1 MESRQNCTQPETGE
15 QLIQNVKMRTGET
28 YLSMLDT
35 IYKAAERLENVCVKT
50 PLAINNN
57 LSTVYNAKVQ
67 FKREDLQ
74 RVRSYKIRGAY
85 NKMATMSKEELSRGI
100 VCASAG
106 NHAQGV
112 AFACNSM
119 KVKGTI
125 FMPLPTP
132 GQKLEQVKMFGG
144 DYIDIVLHG
153 DTFDEAK
160 DAAMRF
166 CNEQN
171 GMFIHPFDDP
181 AIIEGQ
187 ATTALEILEQTDEP
201 IDYLFVPIGGGG
213 LAAGVCTVF
222 KELSPQTK
230 IIGVEPSAAASMKK
244 ALEVGKPVH
253 LEKISRFVDGAAVQQ
268 VGDLTFE
275 ICKNTLHDMAVVEE
289 GLVCETIL
297 SLYNKDAIVVE
308 PAGALSVAVLEKYKE
323 QIEGKNV
330 VCIISGSNNDIT
342 RMEEIKEKALLYANL
357 KHYFLVRFP
366 QRPGALKSF
375 VMDVL
380 GRNDDITFFEY
391 TQKNSKEK
399 GIAVVGI
406 ALKQKEDFTP
416 LMDKMKK
423 YDFFVNYLNNDPS
436 LMNLLI

>member
-1 MESRQNCTQPETGE
+1 MMKEKTDSVVLEN
-15 QLIQNVKMRTGET
+15 
-28 YLSMLDT
+28 
-35 IYKAAERLENVCVKT
+35 IYKAAVRLKDVSVQT
-50 PLAINNN
+50 PLSVNNN
-57 LSTVYNAKVQ
+57 LSAVYEANIQ

-85 NKMATMSKEELSRGI
+85 NKMATLSKETLSRGV

-112 AFACNSM
+112 AFACNTM

-144 DYIDIVLHG
+144 EYVEVVLYG

-160 DAAMRF
+160 DAALKF
-166 CNEQN
+166 CSDHE
-171 GMFIHPFDDP
+171 GVFIHPFDDP

-187 ATTALEILEQTDEP
+187 ATVGLEILAQSDEP
-201 IDYLFVPIGGGG
+201 IDYLFVPVGGGG
-213 LAAGVCTVF
+213 LAAGVCSVF
-222 KELSPQTK
+222 NRLSPDTK
-230 IIGVEPSAAASMKK
+230 VIGVEPSTAASLQK
-244 ALEVGKPVH
+244 AMEKGEPV
-253 LEKISRFVDGAAVQQ
+253 LVEKISRFVDGAAVQK

-275 ICKNTLHDMAVVEE
+275 ICKDILYDVATIEE
-289 GLVCETIL
+289 GMVCGTIL

-308 PAGALSVAVLEKYKE
+308 PAGALSVSALEKYKDE
-323 QIEGKNV
+323 IKGKNV
-330 VCIISGSNNDIT
+330 VCVISGSNNDIT
-342 RMEEIKEKALLYANL
+342 RMEEIKEKALLYAGL
-357 KHYFLVRFP
+357 KHYFLVKFP
-366 QRPGALKSF
+366 QRPGALKTF
-375 VMDVL
+375 VIDVL
-380 GRNDDITFFEY
+380 GPDDDITYFEY

-406 ALKQKEDFTP
+406 ALKKNEDFDP
-416 LMDKMKK
+416 LLYKMKK

>member
-1 MESRQNCTQPETGE
+1 
-15 QLIQNVKMRTGET
+15 MRTGET

-57 LSTVYNAKVQ
+57 LSRVYNAKIQ

-85 NKMATMSKEELSRGI
+85 NKMATMSQEELSRGI

-112 AFACNSM
+112 AFACNTM
-119 KVKGTI
+119 ETKGTI

-187 ATTALEILEQTDEP
+187 ATAALEILEQADEP

-244 ALEVGKPVH
+244 ALENGSPVH

-275 ICKNTLHDMAVVEE
+275 ICKNTLHDMVTVEE

-308 PAGALSVAVLEKYKE
+308 PAGALSVAALEKYKE
-323 QIEGKNV
+323 QIEGKSV

-366 QRPGALKSF
+366 QRPGALKTF

-380 GRNDDITFFEY
+380 GPNDDITFFEY

-416 LMDKMKK
+416 LMDNMKK
-423 YDFFVNYLNNDPS
+423 QDFFVNYLNNDPS

>member
-1 MESRQNCTQPETGE
+1 MMKEGIASS
-15 QLIQNVKMRTGET
+15 V
-28 YLSMLDT
+28 
-35 IYKAAERLENVCVKT
+35 LENVYKAGERLKDVVVKT
-50 PLAINNN
+50 PLAVNNN
-57 LSTVYNAKVQ
+57 LSAIYEANIS

-85 NKMATMSKEELSRGI
+85 NKMATMSQEELSKGV

-112 AFACNSM
+112 AFACHTM

-144 DYIDIVLHG
+144 EYIDVILYG
-153 DTFDEAK
+153 DTFDAAK
-160 DAAMRF
+160 DAAMSF
-166 CNEQN
+166 CNDHN
-171 GMFIHPFDDP
+171 SAFIHPFDDP

-187 ATTALEILEQTDEP
+187 ATTALEILEQTEGV

-213 LAAGVCTVF
+213 LAAGICSVF
-222 KELSPQTK
+222 QHLSPQTK

-244 ALEVGKPVH
+244 ALEKGKPVL

-275 ICKNTLHDMAVVEE
+275 RCKDILYDMSMVEE
-289 GLVCETIL
+289 GLVCQTIL

-308 PAGALSVAVLEKYKE
+308 PAGALSVAALEKYRDEIK
-323 QIEGKNV
+323 GKNV

-342 RMEEIKEKALLYANL
+342 RMEEIKEKALLYAGL

-366 QRPGALKSF
+366 QRPGALKTF
-375 VMDVL
+375 VIDVL
-380 GRNDDITFFEY
+380 GPDDDITYFEY

-406 ALKQKEDFTP
+406 ALKQNKDFTP
-416 LMDKMKK
+416 LIDKMKQN
-423 YDFFVNYLNNDPS
+423 DFFVNYLNNDPS

>member
-1 MESRQNCTQPETGE
+1 MMKEGIASS
-15 QLIQNVKMRTGET
+15 V
-28 YLSMLDT
+28 
-35 IYKAAERLENVCVKT
+35 LENVYKAEERLKDVVVKT
-50 PLAINNN
+50 PLAVNNN
-57 LSTVYNAKVQ
+57 LSAIYEANIS

-85 NKMATMSKEELSRGI
+85 NKMATMSQEELSKGV

-112 AFACNSM
+112 AFACHTM

-144 DYIDIVLHG
+144 EYIDVILYG
-153 DTFDEAK
+153 DTFDAAK
-160 DAAMRF
+160 DAAMSF
-166 CNEQN
+166 CKDHNSA
-171 GMFIHPFDDP
+171 FIHPFDDP

-187 ATTALEILEQTDEP
+187 ATTALEILDQTEGV

-213 LAAGVCTVF
+213 LAAGICSVF
-222 KELSPQTK
+222 QHLSPQTK
-230 IIGVEPSAAASMKK
+230 IIGVEPSAAASMTK
-244 ALEVGKPVH
+244 ALEKGRPVL

-275 ICKNTLHDMAVVEE
+275 RCKDILYDMATVEE
-289 GLVCETIL
+289 GLVCQTIL

-308 PAGALSVAVLEKYKE
+308 PAGALSVAALEKYRDEIK
-323 QIEGKNV
+323 GKNV

-342 RMEEIKEKALLYANL
+342 RMEEIKEKALLYAGL

-366 QRPGALKSF
+366 QRPGALKTF
-375 VMDVL
+375 VIDVL
-380 GRNDDITFFEY
+380 GPDDDITYFEY

-406 ALKQKEDFTP
+406 ALKQNKDFTP
-416 LMDKMKK
+416 LIDKMKQN
-423 YDFFVNYLNNDPS
+423 DFFVNYLNNDPS

>member
-1 MESRQNCTQPETGE
+1 MMKEGIASS
-15 QLIQNVKMRTGET
+15 V
-28 YLSMLDT
+28 
-35 IYKAAERLENVCVKT
+35 LENVYKAEERLKDVVVKT
-50 PLAINNN
+50 PLAVNNN
-57 LSTVYNAKVQ
+57 LSAIYEANIS

-85 NKMATMSKEELSRGI
+85 NKMATMSQEELSKGV

-112 AFACNSM
+112 AFACHTM

-144 DYIDIVLHG
+144 EYIDVILYG
-153 DTFDEAK
+153 DTFDAAK
-160 DAAMRF
+160 DAAMSF
-166 CNEQN
+166 CKDHNSA
-171 GMFIHPFDDP
+171 FIHPFDDP

-187 ATTALEILEQTDEP
+187 ATTALEILEQTEGV

-213 LAAGVCTVF
+213 LAAGICSVF
-222 KELSPQTK
+222 QHLSPQTK

-244 ALEVGKPVH
+244 ALEKGKPVL

-275 ICKNTLHDMAVVEE
+275 RCKDILYDMATVEE
-289 GLVCETIL
+289 GLVCQTIL

-308 PAGALSVAVLEKYKE
+308 PAGALSVAALEKYRDEIK
-323 QIEGKNV
+323 GKNV

-342 RMEEIKEKALLYANL
+342 RMEEIKEKALLYAGL

-366 QRPGALKSF
+366 QRPGALKTF
-375 VMDVL
+375 VIDVL
-380 GRNDDITFFEY
+380 GPDDDITYFEY

-406 ALKQKEDFTP
+406 ALKQNKDFTP
-416 LMDKMKK
+416 LIDKMKQN
-423 YDFFVNYLNNDPS
+423 DFFVNYLNNDPS

>member
-1 MESRQNCTQPETGE
+1 MMKEGVSSS
-15 QLIQNVKMRTGET
+15 V
-28 YLSMLDT
+28 
-35 IYKAAERLENVCVKT
+35 LENVYKAEERLKNVVVKT
-50 PLAINNN
+50 PLAVNNN
-57 LSTVYNAKVQ
+57 LSAIYESNIY

-85 NKMATMSKEELSRGI
+85 NKMATMSEEELSKGV

-112 AFACNSM
+112 AFACQTM

-144 DYIDIVLHG
+144 EYIDVILFG
-153 DTFDEAK
+153 DTFDESK
-160 DAAMRF
+160 DAAMMF
-166 CNEQN
+166 CKEHDSV
-171 GMFIHPFDDP
+171 FIHPFDDP

-187 ATTALEILEQTDEP
+187 ATTALEILEQTAGVV
-201 IDYLFVPIGGGG
+201 DYLFVPIGGGG

-222 KELSPQTK
+222 QHLSPQTK

-244 ALEVGKPVH
+244 ALEKGKPVL

-275 ICKNTLHDMAVVEE
+275 RCKDILYDMATVDE

-308 PAGALSVAVLEKYKE
+308 PAGALSVAVLDKYREEIK
-323 QIEGKNV
+323 GKNV

-342 RMEEIKEKALLYANL
+342 RMEEIKEKALLHAGL

-366 QRPGALKSF
+366 QRPGALKTF

-380 GRNDDITFFEY
+380 GPDDDITYFEY

-406 ALKQKEDFTP
+406 ALKQNKDFTP
-416 LMDKMKK
+416 LIDKMKQ

>member
-1 MESRQNCTQPETGE
+1 
-15 QLIQNVKMRTGET
+15 MRTGET
-28 YLSMLDT
+28 YLSRLDT

-119 KVKGTI
+119 KIKGTI

-187 ATTALEILEQTDEP
+187 ATTALEILEQADEP

-268 VGDLTFE
+268 VGNRTFE
-275 ICKNTLHDMAVVEE
+275 ICKDILHDMAVVEE
-289 GLVCETIL
+289 GWVCETIL

>member
-1 MESRQNCTQPETGE
+1 MMKEEVSSS
-15 QLIQNVKMRTGET
+15 V
-28 YLSMLDT
+28 
-35 IYKAAERLENVCVKT
+35 LENVYKAEERLKDVVVKT
-50 PLAINNN
+50 PLAVNNN
-57 LSTVYNAKVQ
+57 LSAIYESNIC

-85 NKMATMSKEELSRGI
+85 NKMATMSEEELSKGV

-112 AFACNSM
+112 AFACQTM
-119 KVKGTI
+119 EVKGTI

-144 DYIDIVLHG
+144 EYIDVILFG
-153 DTFDEAK
+153 DTFDAAK

-166 CNEQN
+166 CKDHNSV
-171 GMFIHPFDDP
+171 FIHPFDDP

-187 ATTALEILEQTDEP
+187 ATTALEILEQSEGLV
-201 IDYLFVPIGGGG
+201 DYLFVPIGGGG

-222 KELSPQTK
+222 QHLSPQTK

-244 ALEVGKPVH
+244 ALEKGEPVL

-275 ICKNTLHDMAVVEE
+275 RCKDILYDMATVDE

-323 QIEGKNV
+323 EIKGKNV

-342 RMEEIKEKALLYANL
+342 RMEEIKEKALLHAGL

-366 QRPGALKSF
+366 QRPGALKTF

-380 GRNDDITFFEY
+380 GPDDDITYFEY

-406 ALKQKEDFTP
+406 ALKQNKDFTP
-416 LMDKMKK
+416 LIDKMKQ

>member
-1 MESRQNCTQPETGE
+1 MKEEVSSS
-15 QLIQNVKMRTGET
+15 V
-28 YLSMLDT
+28 
-35 IYKAAERLENVCVKT
+35 LENVCKAEERLKNVVIRT
-50 PLAINNN
+50 PLASNNN
-57 LSTVYNAKVQ
+57 LSAVYGANIS

-74 RVRSYKIRGAY
+74 QVRSYKIRGAY
-85 NKMATMSKEELSRGI
+85 NKMATMAPESLAKGV

-112 AFACNSM
+112 AFACNRM

-132 GQKLEQVKMFGG
+132 GQKLEQVRMFGG
-144 DYIDIVLHG
+144 SFIEVVLYG

-160 DAAMRF
+160 DAAVKF
-166 CNEQN
+166 CRENN
-171 GMFIHPFDDP
+171 GVFIHPFDDP

-187 ATTALEILEQTDEP
+187 ATVGMEIMEQTEEP

-222 KELSPQTK
+222 RELSPQTR

-244 ALEVGKPVH
+244 ALEKGEPVL

-268 VGDLTFE
+268 VGAVTFE
-275 ICKNTLHDMAVVEE
+275 LCKEVLSDMVTVDE

-308 PAGALSVAVLEKYKE
+308 PAGALSVAALEKYRE
-323 QIEGKNV
+323 EINGKNV

-342 RMEEIKEKALLYANL
+342 RMEEIKEKALLYAGL

-366 QRPGALKSF
+366 QRPGALKTF

-380 GRNDDITFFEY
+380 GPDDDITYFEY

-406 ALKQKEDFTP
+406 ALKQNKDFTP
-416 LMDKMKK
+416 LISKMKE

>member
-1 MESRQNCTQPETGE
+1 MKEGVSSS
-15 QLIQNVKMRTGET
+15 V
-28 YLSMLDT
+28 
-35 IYKAAERLENVCVKT
+35 LENVYKAEERLRNVVVKT
-50 PLAINNN
+50 PLAVNNN
-57 LSTVYNAKVQ
+57 LSAIYNANIR

-85 NKMATMSKEELSRGI
+85 NKMATMSEKELSNGV

-112 AFACNSM
+112 AFACQTM

-144 DYIDIVLHG
+144 EYIDVILYG
-153 DTFDEAK
+153 DTFDAAK

-166 CNEQN
+166 CKDHNSA
-171 GMFIHPFDDP
+171 FIHPFDDP

-187 ATTALEILEQTDEP
+187 ATTALEILEQAEG
-201 IDYLFVPIGGGG
+201 IVDYLFVPIGGGG

-222 KELSPQTK
+222 QHLSPQTK

-244 ALEVGKPVH
+244 ALEKGKPVL

-275 ICKNTLHDMAVVEE
+275 CCKNILYDMATVDE

-308 PAGALSVAVLEKYKE
+308 PAGALSVAVLEKYREEIK
-323 QIEGKNV
+323 GKNV

-342 RMEEIKEKALLYANL
+342 RMEEIKEKALLYAGL

-366 QRPGALKSF
+366 QRPGALKTF
-375 VMDVL
+375 VIDVL
-380 GRNDDITFFEY
+380 GPDDDITYFEY

-406 ALKQKEDFTP
+406 ALKQNKDFNP
-416 LMDKMKK
+416 LINKMKQ

>member
-1 MESRQNCTQPETGE
+1 MMKEGISSS
-15 QLIQNVKMRTGET
+15 V
-28 YLSMLDT
+28 
-35 IYKAAERLENVCVKT
+35 LENVYKAEERLKNVVVKT
-50 PLAINNN
+50 PLAVNNN
-57 LSTVYNAKVQ
+57 LSAIYDANIC

-85 NKMATMSKEELSRGI
+85 NKMATMSQDELSKGV

-112 AFACNSM
+112 AFACHTM

-144 DYIDIVLHG
+144 EYIDVILFG
-153 DTFDEAK
+153 DTFDAAK
-160 DAAMRF
+160 DAALRF
-166 CNEQN
+166 CKDHNSA
-171 GMFIHPFDDP
+171 FIHPFDDP

-187 ATTALEILEQTDEP
+187 ATTALEILEQAEGVV
-201 IDYLFVPIGGGG
+201 DYLFVPIGGGG
-213 LAAGVCTVF
+213 LAAGICSVF
-222 KELSPQTK
+222 QHLSPQTK

-244 ALEVGKPVH
+244 ALEKGKPVL
-253 LEKISRFVDGAAVQQ
+253 LEKISRFVDGAAVQK

-275 ICKNTLHDMAVVEE
+275 RCKNILHDMATVDE

-308 PAGALSVAVLEKYKE
+308 PAGALSVAALEKYREEIK
-323 QIEGKNV
+323 GKNV
-330 VCIISGSNNDIT
+330 VCIISGSNNDII
-342 RMEEIKEKALLYANL
+342 RMEEIKEKALLHAGL

-366 QRPGALKSF
+366 QRPGALKTF

-380 GRNDDITFFEY
+380 GPDDDITYFEY

-406 ALKQKEDFTP
+406 ALKQNKDFTP
-416 LMDKMKK
+416 LIDKMKQ

>member
-1 MESRQNCTQPETGE
+1 MMKEEIGSS
-15 QLIQNVKMRTGET
+15 V
-28 YLSMLDT
+28 
-35 IYKAAERLENVCVKT
+35 LENVYKAEERLKNVVVKT
-50 PLAINNN
+50 PLVKNNN
-57 LSTVYNAKVQ
+57 LSAIYDANIS

-85 NKMATMSKEELSRGI
+85 NKMATMSREDLGRGL

-112 AFACNSM
+112 AFACHTM
-119 KVKGTI
+119 KVRGTI

-144 DYIDIVLHG
+144 DYIDVMLYG

-166 CNEQN
+166 CSEND
-171 GMFIHPFDDP
+171 GIFIHPFDDP

-187 ATTALEILEQTDEP
+187 ATVGLEILEQSTKT

-213 LAAGVCTVF
+213 LAAGICSVF
-222 KELSPQTK
+222 QELSPQTK

-244 ALEVGKPVH
+244 ALEKGKPVL

-275 ICKNTLHDMAVVEE
+275 LCKNVLYDMATVDE
-289 GLVCETIL
+289 GQVCETIL

-308 PAGALSVAVLEKYKE
+308 PAGALSVAALEKYKDD
-323 QIEGKNV
+323 IKGKNV

-342 RMEEIKEKALLYANL
+342 RMEEIKEKALLYAGL

-366 QRPGALKSF
+366 QRPGALKTF
-375 VMDVL
+375 VIDVL
-380 GRNDDITFFEY
+380 GPDDDITFFEY

-406 ALKQKEDFTP
+406 ALKEQKDFTP
-416 LMDKMKK
+416 LLHNMKK

>member
-1 MESRQNCTQPETGE
+1 MMKEEVSSP
-15 QLIQNVKMRTGET
+15 V
-28 YLSMLDT
+28 
-35 IYKAAERLENVCVKT
+35 LENVYKAEERLKNVVVKT
-50 PLAINNN
+50 PLAVNNN
-57 LSTVYNAKVQ
+57 LSAIYEANIS

-85 NKMATMSKEELSRGI
+85 NKMATMSEEELSKGV

-112 AFACNSM
+112 AFACQKM

-144 DYIDIVLHG
+144 EYIDVILYG
-153 DTFDEAK
+153 DTFDDAK

-166 CNEQN
+166 CKDHNSV
-171 GMFIHPFDDP
+171 FIHPFDDP

-187 ATTALEILEQTDEP
+187 ATTALEILEQTEGSV
-201 IDYLFVPIGGGG
+201 DYLFVPIGGGG
-213 LAAGVCTVF
+213 LAAGICTVF
-222 KELSPQTK
+222 QHLSPQTK

-244 ALEVGKPVH
+244 ALEKGKPVL

-275 ICKNTLHDMAVVEE
+275 RCKNILYDMATVDE

-308 PAGALSVAVLEKYKE
+308 PAGALSVAVLEKYRDEIK
-323 QIEGKNV
+323 GKNV

-342 RMEEIKEKALLYANL
+342 RMEEIKEKALLHAGL

-366 QRPGALKSF
+366 QRPGALKTF

-380 GRNDDITFFEY
+380 GPDDDITYFEY

-406 ALKQKEDFTP
+406 ALKQNKDFPP
-416 LMDKMKK
+416 LIDKMKQ

>member
-1 MESRQNCTQPETGE
+1 MKENTCSS
-15 QLIQNVKMRTGET
+15 V
-28 YLSMLDT
+28 
-35 IYKAAERLENVCVKT
+35 LENVYKAEERLRNVVVKT
-50 PLAINNN
+50 PLTINNN
-57 LSTVYNAKVQ
+57 LSVVYDANIS

-85 NKMATMSKEELSRGI
+85 NKMATMSEEDLTSGV

-112 AFACNSM
+112 AFACNTM

-144 DYIDIVLHG
+144 GYIEVVLYG

-160 DAAMRF
+160 DAAIRF
-166 CNEQN
+166 CQKNN
-171 GMFIHPFDDP
+171 GIFIHPFDDP

-187 ATTALEILEQTDEP
+187 ATTALEILGQAEDP

-213 LAAGVCTVF
+213 LAAGVCSVF
-222 KELSPQTK
+222 KELSPKTK

-244 ALEVGKPVH
+244 AMEKGKPVL

-275 ICKNTLHDMAVVEE
+275 LCQNVLYDMTTVEE

-308 PAGALSVAVLEKYKE
+308 PAGALSIAALEKYRNEIK
-323 QIEGKNV
+323 GKNV

-342 RMEEIKEKALLYANL
+342 RMEEIKEKALLYAGL

-366 QRPGALKSF
+366 QRPGALKTF
-375 VMDVL
+375 VMEVL
-380 GRNDDITFFEY
+380 GPDDDITYFEY

-406 ALKQKEDFTP
+406 ALKQNKDFSP
-416 LMDKMKK
+416 LLHKMKK
-423 YDFFVNYLNNDPS
+423 HDFFVNYLNNDPS

>member
-1 MESRQNCTQPETGE
+1 MIKE
-15 QLIQNVKMRTGET
+15 ET
-28 YLSMLDT
+28 YPSVLDNV
-35 IYKAAERLENVCVKT
+35 YQAARRLKNVVVRT
-50 PLAINNN
+50 PLAVNNN
-57 LSTVYNAKVQ
+57 LSGIYGAKIS

-74 RVRSYKIRGAY
+74 QVRSYKIRGAY
-85 NKMATMSKEELSRGI
+85 NKMAVIFPEDLEKGV

-112 AFACNSM
+112 AFACNTM

-144 DYIDIVLHG
+144 DYIDVVLYG

-160 DAAMRF
+160 DAALEF
-166 CNEQN
+166 CRDKQ
-171 GMFIHPFDDP
+171 GIFIHPFDDQD
-181 AIIEGQ
+181 IIDGQ
-187 ATTALEILEQTDEP
+187 ATTALEILEQSGEP
-201 IDYLFVPIGGGG
+201 VDYLFVPIGGGG
-213 LAAGVCTVF
+213 LAAGICTVF
-222 KELSPQTK
+222 RELSPQTK

-244 ALEVGKPVH
+244 ALENGKPVL
-253 LEKISRFVDGAAVQQ
+253 LEKISRFVDGAAVQK
-268 VGDLTFE
+268 VGNLNFE
-275 ICKNTLHDMAVVEE
+275 HCKNVLHEMAVVDE

-297 SLYNKDAIVVE
+297 SLYNKDAVVVE
-308 PAGALSVAVLEKYKE
+308 PAGALSVAALKKYQD
-323 QIEGKNV
+323 QIKGKNV

-342 RMEEIKEKALLYANL
+342 RMEEIKEKALLYAGL
-357 KHYFLVRFP
+357 KHYFLVRFA
-366 QRPGALKSF
+366 QRPGALKDF
-375 VMDVL
+375 VLNVL
-380 GRNDDITFFEY
+380 GPNDDITFFEY

-406 ALKQKEDFTP
+406 GLKQSEDFTP
-416 LMDKMKK
+416 LLNNMKK

>member
-1 MESRQNCTQPETGE
+1 MK
-15 QLIQNVKMRTGET
+15 IET
-28 YLSMLDT
+28 YSSM
-35 IYKAAERLENVCVKT
+35 LENVCKAEERLRNVVVKT
-50 PLAINNN
+50 PLAANNN
-57 LSTVYNAKVQ
+57 LSFIYEAKIN

-74 RVRSYKIRGAY
+74 QVRSYKIRGAY
-85 NKMATMSKEELSRGI
+85 NKMASISSESLAKGV

-112 AFACNSM
+112 AFACSTM
-119 KVKGTI
+119 KVEGTI

-144 DYIDIVLHG
+144 DYINVVLYG

-166 CNEQN
+166 CSEKNSV
-171 GMFIHPFDDP
+171 FIHPFDDL

-187 ATTALEILEQTDEP
+187 ATVGIEILEQTKEP
-201 IDYLFVPIGGGG
+201 VDYLFVPIGGGG
-213 LAAGVCTVF
+213 LAAGICSVF
-222 KELSPQTK
+222 QILSPQTK

-244 ALEVGKPVH
+244 AMEKGKPV
-253 LEKISRFVDGAAVQQ
+253 LLDKISRFIDGAAVQQ
-268 VGDLTFE
+268 VGEITFE
-275 ICKNTLHDMAVVEE
+275 LCKNVLSDVVTVDE

-308 PAGALSVAVLEKYKE
+308 PAGALSIAALEKYKE
-323 QIEGKNV
+323 EIKGKNV

-342 RMEEIKEKALLYANL
+342 RMEEIKEKALLHAGL

-366 QRPGALKSF
+366 QRPGALKTF

-380 GRNDDITFFEY
+380 GPDDDITYFEY

-406 ALKQKEDFTP
+406 ALKQNLDFTP
-416 LMDKMKK
+416 LIDKMKK

>member
-1 MESRQNCTQPETGE
+1 
-15 QLIQNVKMRTGET
+15 MRTGET
-28 YLSMLDT
+28 YLSVLDNV
-35 IYKAAERLENVCVKT
+35 YKAAERLKNVCVRT
-50 PLAINNN
+50 PLAVNNN
-57 LSTVYNAKVQ
+57 LSGIYKAQVH

-85 NKMATMSKEELSRGI
+85 NKMSTMTREDISRGI

-112 AFACNSM
+112 AFACNTM
-119 KVKGTI
+119 EVKGTI

-132 GQKLEQVKMFGG
+132 GQKLEQVRMFGG

-166 CNEQN
+166 CNENN
-171 GMFIHPFDDP
+171 GTFIHPFDDP
-181 AIIEGQ
+181 AIIDGQ
-187 ATTALEILEQTDEP
+187 ATTALEILEQSEEP

-213 LAAGVCTVF
+213 LAAGVCSVF

-244 ALEVGKPVH
+244 ALENGKPVH

-268 VGDLTFE
+268 VGNLTFE
-275 ICKNTLHDMAVVEE
+275 LCKNTLYDVVTVEE

-308 PAGALSVAVLEKYKE
+308 PAGALSVAALEKYKD

-366 QRPGALKSF
+366 QRPGALKTF

-380 GRNDDITFFEY
+380 GPNDDITFFEY

-399 GIAVVGI
+399 GIAVVGV
-406 ALKQKEDFTP
+406 ALKQKEDFIP

-423 YDFFVNYLNNDPS
+423 QDFFVNYLNNDPS

>member
-1 MESRQNCTQPETGE
+1 MMKEEVSSS
-15 QLIQNVKMRTGET
+15 V
-28 YLSMLDT
+28 
-35 IYKAAERLENVCVKT
+35 LENVYKAEERLKNVVVKT
-50 PLAINNN
+50 PLAVNNN
-57 LSTVYNAKVQ
+57 LSAIYEANIS

-85 NKMATMSKEELSRGI
+85 NKMATMSEEELSKGV

-112 AFACNSM
+112 AFACQKM

-144 DYIDIVLHG
+144 EYIDVILYG
-153 DTFDEAK
+153 DTFDDAK

-166 CNEQN
+166 CKDHNSV
-171 GMFIHPFDDP
+171 FIHPFDDP

-187 ATTALEILEQTDEP
+187 ATTALEILEQTEGSV
-201 IDYLFVPIGGGG
+201 DYLFVPIGGGG
-213 LAAGVCTVF
+213 LAAGICTVF
-222 KELSPQTK
+222 QHLSPQTK

-244 ALEVGKPVH
+244 ALEKGRPIL

-275 ICKNTLHDMAVVEE
+275 RCKNILYDMATVDE

-308 PAGALSVAVLEKYKE
+308 PAGALSVAVLEKYREEIK
-323 QIEGKNV
+323 GKNV

-342 RMEEIKEKALLYANL
+342 RMEEIKEKALLHAGL

-366 QRPGALKSF
+366 QRPGALKTF

-380 GRNDDITFFEY
+380 GPDDDITYFEY

-406 ALKQKEDFTP
+406 ALKQNKDFTP
-416 LMDKMKK
+416 LIDKMKQH
-423 YDFFVNYLNNDPS
+423 DFFVNYLNNDPS

>member
-1 MESRQNCTQPETGE
+1 MMKEGIASS
-15 QLIQNVKMRTGET
+15 V
-28 YLSMLDT
+28 
-35 IYKAAERLENVCVKT
+35 LENVYKAEERLKDVVVKT
-50 PLAINNN
+50 PLAVNNN
-57 LSTVYNAKVQ
+57 LSAIYEANIS

-85 NKMATMSKEELSRGI
+85 NKMATMSQEELSKGV

-112 AFACNSM
+112 AFACHTM

-144 DYIDIVLHG
+144 EYIDVILYG
-153 DTFDEAK
+153 DTFDAAK
-160 DAAMRF
+160 DAAMSF
-166 CNEQN
+166 CKDHNSA
-171 GMFIHPFDDP
+171 FIHPFDDP

-187 ATTALEILEQTDEP
+187 ATTALEILEQTEGI

-213 LAAGVCTVF
+213 LAAGICSVF
-222 KELSPQTK
+222 QHLSPQTK

-244 ALEVGKPVH
+244 ALEKGKPVL

-275 ICKNTLHDMAVVEE
+275 RCKDILYDMATVEE
-289 GLVCETIL
+289 GLVCQTIL

-308 PAGALSVAVLEKYKE
+308 PAGALSVAALEKYRDEIK
-323 QIEGKNV
+323 GKNV

-342 RMEEIKEKALLYANL
+342 RMEEIKEKALLYAGL

-366 QRPGALKSF
+366 QRPGALKTF
-375 VMDVL
+375 VIDVL
-380 GRNDDITFFEY
+380 GPDDDITYFEY

-406 ALKQKEDFTP
+406 ALKQNKDFTP
-416 LMDKMKK
+416 LIDKMKQN
-423 YDFFVNYLNNDPS
+423 DFFVNYLNNDPS

>member
-1 MESRQNCTQPETGE
+1 MIKE
-15 QLIQNVKMRTGET
+15 ET
-28 YLSMLDT
+28 YPFVLDNV
-35 IYKAAERLENVCVKT
+35 YKAAGRLKNVIVRT
-50 PLAINNN
+50 PLAVNNN
-57 LSTVYNAKVQ
+57 LSAVYEAKIS

-85 NKMATMSKEELSRGI
+85 NKMSVMSPENLAKGV

-112 AFACNSM
+112 AFACSTM
-119 KVKGTI
+119 KVKGTV

-144 DYIDIVLHG
+144 NYIDVVLYG

-160 DAAMRF
+160 DAAVKF
-166 CNEQN
+166 CEDHQ
-171 GMFIHPFDDP
+171 GVFIHPFDDQD
-181 AIIEGQ
+181 IIDGQ
-187 ATTALEILEQTDEP
+187 ATAALEILEQSGERV
-201 IDYLFVPIGGGG
+201 DYLFVPVGGGG

-222 KELSPQTK
+222 QALSPETK

-244 ALEVGKPVH
+244 ALEDGKPVY
-253 LEKISRFVDGAAVQQ
+253 LEKISRFVDGAAVQK
-268 VGDLTFE
+268 VGDLNFE
-275 ICKNTLHDMAVVEE
+275 LCRKGLHEMAVVDD
-289 GLVCETIL
+289 GMVCETIL
-297 SLYNKDAIVVE
+297 SLYNKDAVVVE

-323 QIEGKNV
+323 EIKGKNV

-342 RMEEIKEKALLYANL
+342 RMEEIKEKALLHAGL
-357 KHYFLVRFP
+357 KHYFLVRFA
-366 QRPGALKSF
+366 QRPGALKTF
-375 VMDVL
+375 VMNVL
-380 GRNDDITFFEY
+380 GPNDDITFFEY

-406 ALKQKEDFTP
+406 ALKQNKDFAP
-416 LMDKMKK
+416 LIDNMKK

>member
-1 MESRQNCTQPETGE
+1 MKEGVSSSVLEH
-15 QLIQNVKMRTGET
+15 V
-28 YLSMLDT
+28 
-35 IYKAAERLENVCVKT
+35 YKAEERLKNVVVKT
-50 PLAINNN
+50 PLAVNNN
-57 LSTVYNAKVQ
+57 LSAIYDANIC

-85 NKMATMSKEELSRGI
+85 NKMATMSEEELSKGV

-112 AFACNSM
+112 AFACQTM

-144 DYIDIVLHG
+144 EYIEVILFG
-153 DTFDEAK
+153 DTFDAAK
-160 DAAMRF
+160 DAALRF
-166 CNEQN
+166 CKDHNSV
-171 GMFIHPFDDP
+171 FIHPFDDP

-187 ATTALEILEQTDEP
+187 ATTALEILEQAEGMV
-201 IDYLFVPIGGGG
+201 DYLFVPIGGGG

-222 KELSPQTK
+222 QHLSPQTK

-244 ALEVGKPVH
+244 ALEKGKPVL

-268 VGDLTFE
+268 VGDLTFDR
-275 ICKNTLHDMAVVEE
+275 CKNILYDMATVDE

-308 PAGALSVAVLEKYKE
+308 PAGALSVAALEKYGDEIK
-323 QIEGKNV
+323 GKNV

-342 RMEEIKEKALLYANL
+342 RMEEIKEKALLHAGL
-357 KHYFLVRFP
+357 KHYFLVKFP
-366 QRPGALKSF
+366 QRPGALKAF

-380 GRNDDITFFEY
+380 GPDDDITYFEY

-406 ALKQKEDFTP
+406 ALKQNKDFTP
-416 LMDKMKK
+416 LIDKMKQ

>member
-1 MESRQNCTQPETGE
+1 MMKE
-15 QLIQNVKMRTGET
+15 ET
-28 YLSMLDT
+28 YPSVLNSV
-35 IYKAAERLENVCVKT
+35 YKAAERLRNVVVRT
-50 PLAINNN
+50 PLAVNNN
-57 LSTVYNAKVQ
+57 LSTIYNARIS

-85 NKMATMSKEELSRGI
+85 NKMAVMSPESLAKGV

-112 AFACNSM
+112 AFACNTM
-119 KVKGTI
+119 QVKGTI

-144 DYIDIVLHG
+144 TYIDIVLYG

-160 DAAMRF
+160 DAAVKF
-166 CNEQN
+166 CDDN
-171 GMFIHPFDDP
+171 GGIFIHPFDDQN
-181 AIIEGQ
+181 IIDGQ
-187 ATTALEILEQTDEP
+187 ATAALEILEQSDEP
-201 IDYLFVPIGGGG
+201 IDYLFVPVGGGG

-222 KELSPQTK
+222 RQLSPQTK

-244 ALEVGKPVH
+244 ALENGKPVL
-253 LEKISRFVDGAAVQQ
+253 LEKISRFVDGAAVQK
-268 VGDLTFE
+268 VGDLNFE
-275 ICKNTLHDMAVVEE
+275 LCKSVLQDMALVDE
-289 GLVCETIL
+289 GVVCETIL

-308 PAGALSVAVLEKYKE
+308 PAGALSVAALGKYKD

-342 RMEEIKEKALLYANL
+342 RMEEIKEKALLHAGL
-357 KHYFLVRFP
+357 KHYFLVRFA
-366 QRPGALKSF
+366 QRPGALKTF
-375 VMDVL
+375 VMNVL
-380 GRNDDITFFEY
+380 GPNDDITFFEY

-399 GIAVVGI
+399 GIAVLGI
-406 ALKQKEDFTP
+406 GLRNSEDFTP
-416 LMDKMKK
+416 LLNNMKK

>member
-1 MESRQNCTQPETGE
+1 MMKEEVSSS
-15 QLIQNVKMRTGET
+15 V
-28 YLSMLDT
+28 
-35 IYKAAERLENVCVKT
+35 LENVYKAEERLKDVVVKT
-50 PLAINNN
+50 PLVVNNN
-57 LSTVYNAKVQ
+57 LSAIYESNIY

-85 NKMATMSKEELSRGI
+85 NKMATMSEEELSKGV

-112 AFACNSM
+112 AFACQTM

-144 DYIDIVLHG
+144 EYIDVILFG
-153 DTFDEAK
+153 DTFDESK

-166 CNEQN
+166 CKDHNSV
-171 GMFIHPFDDP
+171 FIHPFDDP

-187 ATTALEILEQTDEP
+187 ATTALEILEQTEGVV
-201 IDYLFVPIGGGG
+201 DYLFVPIGGGG
-213 LAAGVCTVF
+213 LAAGICTVF
-222 KELSPQTK
+222 QHLSPQTK

-244 ALEVGKPVH
+244 ALEKGKPVL

-268 VGDLTFE
+268 VGDITFE
-275 ICKNTLHDMAVVEE
+275 RCKDILYDMATVDE

-308 PAGALSVAVLEKYKE
+308 PAGALSVAVLEKYRDEIK
-323 QIEGKNV
+323 GKNV

-342 RMEEIKEKALLYANL
+342 RMEEIKEKALLHAGL

-366 QRPGALKSF
+366 QRPGALKTF

-380 GRNDDITFFEY
+380 GPDDDITYFEY

-406 ALKQKEDFTP
+406 ALKQNKDFTP
-416 LMDKMKK
+416 LIDKMKR

>member
-1 MESRQNCTQPETGE
+1 MKEEVSSSV
-15 QLIQNVKMRTGET
+15 LKNVC
-28 YLSMLDT
+28 
-35 IYKAAERLENVCVKT
+35 KAEERLKNVVIRT
-50 PLAINNN
+50 PLGVNNN
-57 LSTVYNAKVQ
+57 LSAIYGANIS

-74 RVRSYKIRGAY
+74 QVRSYKIRGAY
-85 NKMATMSKEELSRGI
+85 NKMATMTPESLAKGV

-112 AFACNSM
+112 AFACNRM

-132 GQKLEQVKMFGG
+132 GQKLEQVRMFGG
-144 DYIDIVLHG
+144 SFIEVVLYG

-160 DAAMRF
+160 DAAVEF
-166 CNEQN
+166 CREND
-171 GMFIHPFDDP
+171 GVFIHPFDDP

-187 ATTALEILEQTDEP
+187 ATVGMEILEQTEEP

-222 KELSPQTK
+222 RELSPQTR

-244 ALEVGKPVH
+244 ALEKGEPVL

-268 VGDLTFE
+268 VGAVTFE
-275 ICKNTLHDMAVVEE
+275 LCKEVLSDMVTVDE

-308 PAGALSVAVLEKYKE
+308 PAGALSVAALEKYREEIK
-323 QIEGKNV
+323 GKNV

-342 RMEEIKEKALLYANL
+342 RMEEIKEKALLYAGL

-366 QRPGALKSF
+366 QRPGALKTF

-380 GRNDDITFFEY
+380 GPDDDITYFEY

-406 ALKQKEDFTP
+406 ALKQNKDFTP
-416 LMDKMKK
+416 LISKMKE

>member
-1 MESRQNCTQPETGE
+1 MMKEEVSSS
-15 QLIQNVKMRTGET
+15 V
-28 YLSMLDT
+28 
-35 IYKAAERLENVCVKT
+35 LENVYKAEERLRNVVVKT
-50 PLAINNN
+50 PLAVNNN
-57 LSTVYNAKVQ
+57 LSAIYESNIF

-85 NKMATMSKEELSRGI
+85 NKMATMSEEELSKGV

-112 AFACNSM
+112 AFACQTM

-144 DYIDIVLHG
+144 EYIEVILYG

-160 DAAMRF
+160 EAAMRF
-166 CNEQN
+166 CKDHNSA
-171 GMFIHPFDDP
+171 FIHPFDDP

-187 ATTALEILEQTDEP
+187 ATTALEILEQTEG
-201 IDYLFVPIGGGG
+201 IVDYLFVPIGGGG

-222 KELSPQTK
+222 QHLSPQTR

-244 ALEVGKPVH
+244 ALEKGKPVL

-275 ICKNTLHDMAVVEE
+275 CCKNILYDMATVDE

-308 PAGALSVAVLEKYKE
+308 PAGALSVAVLEKYREEIK
-323 QIEGKNV
+323 GKNV

-342 RMEEIKEKALLYANL
+342 RMEEIKEKALLHAGL

-366 QRPGALKSF
+366 QRPGALKTF
-375 VMDVL
+375 VIDVL
-380 GRNDDITFFEY
+380 GPDDDITYFEY

-406 ALKQKEDFTP
+406 ALKQNKDFTP
-416 LMDKMKK
+416 LIDKMKQ

>member
-1 MESRQNCTQPETGE
+1 
-15 QLIQNVKMRTGET
+15 MRTGET
-28 YLSMLDT
+28 YLSVLDT
-35 IYKAAERLENVCVKT
+35 VYKAAERLKNVCIRT
-50 PLAINNN
+50 PLTVNNN
-57 LSTVYNAKVQ
+57 LSGIYHAQ
-67 FKREDLQ
+67 IYFKREDLQ

-85 NKMATMSKEELSRGI
+85 NKMSTMSREDISRGI
-100 VCASAG
+100 VCVSAG

-112 AFACNSM
+112 AFACKAM
-119 KVKGTI
+119 EVKGTI

-132 GQKLEQVKMFGG
+132 GQKLEQVRMFGG
-144 DYIDIVLHG
+144 DSIDIVLHG

-166 CNEQN
+166 CNEHE
-171 GMFIHPFDDP
+171 GTFIHPFDDP

-187 ATTALEILEQTDEP
+187 ATTAVEILEQTNEP

-213 LAAGVCTVF
+213 LAAGVCSVF

-244 ALEVGKPVH
+244 ALENGKPIH

-275 ICKNTLHDMAVVEE
+275 LCKNILYDVVTVEE

-308 PAGALSVAVLEKYKE
+308 PAGALSVAALEKYKD
-323 QIEGKNV
+323 QLEGKNV

-366 QRPGALKSF
+366 QRPGALKTF

-380 GRNDDITFFEY
+380 GPNDDITFFEY

-416 LMDKMKK
+416 LMDNMKK
-423 YDFFVNYLNNDPS
+423 QDFFVNYLNNDPS

>member
-1 MESRQNCTQPETGE
+1 MKN
-15 QLIQNVKMRTGET
+15 ET
-28 YLSMLDT
+28 YTPNLDNVE
-35 IYKAAERLENVCVKT
+35 KAAERLKNISVKT
-50 PLAINNN
+50 PLSVNNN
-57 LSTVYNAKVQ
+57 LSGIYQANIS

-74 RVRSYKIRGAY
+74 QVRSYKIRGAY
-85 NKMATMSKEELSRGI
+85 NKMATLSKDVLSKGV

-112 AFACNSM
+112 AFACNTM
-119 KVKGTI
+119 KVKGVI

-144 DYIDIVLHG
+144 DYVEIILHG

-160 DAAMRF
+160 EAALQF
-166 CNEQN
+166 CEQN
-171 GMFIHPFDDP
+171 KGVFIHPFDDL

-187 ATTALEILEQTDEP
+187 ATVALEILQQTEEP
-201 IDYLFVPIGGGG
+201 INYLFLPIGGGG

-222 KELSPQTK
+222 KKLSPKTK
-230 IIGVEPSAAASMKK
+230 IIGVEPSGAASMKK
-244 ALEVGKPVH
+244 AMEEGKPVH
-253 LEKISRFVDGAAVQQ
+253 LDKISRFVDGAAVQK
-268 VGDLTFE
+268 VGELTFN
-275 ICKNTLHDMAVVEE
+275 ICRDVLHDVVTIDE
-289 GLVCETIL
+289 GMICETIL

-308 PAGALSVAVLEKYKE
+308 PAGALSVACLEKYKE
-323 QIEGKNV
+323 EIKGKNA

-342 RMEEIKEKALLYANL
+342 RMEEIKEKALLYAGL
-357 KHYFLVRFP
+357 KHYFLVKFA

-380 GRNDDITFFEY
+380 GPNDDITSFEY
-391 TQKNSKEK
+391 TKKSSRDK

-406 ALKQKEDFTP
+406 ALKDNKDFTP
-416 LMDKMKK
+416 LLGKMKK
-423 YDFFVNYLNNDPS
+423 YDFFVHYLNNDAS